1 MFVVLSAALKNTSE
15 VEGAPPPK
23 WSCFLWPSLALW
35 PFLAL
40 SGPLWLSLAFSASL
54 WFALWPFLQHFI
66 GCQSVC
72 VRVQKMPFP
81 CMKEFK
87 TIMHYGEVAMGG
99 ATFSSN
105 SEFLTLPLILS
116 ASRQICQLSLS
127 FDLYPNIP
135 NAFVGD
141 EMNSCRSCSVL
152 IHMERESKI
161 MNRIFWPPCS
171 IQKKRYL

>member
-15 VEGAPPPK
+15 MEGAPPPK

-116 ASRQICQLSLS
+116 ASR
-127 FDLYPNIP
+127 
-135 NAFVGD
+135 
-141 EMNSCRSCSVL
+141 
-152 IHMERESKI
+152 
-161 MNRIFWPPCS
+161 
-171 IQKKRYL
+171 

>member
-1 MFVVLSAALKNTSE
+1 MNYGIHTTLKHLYKYMFVVLSAALKNTSE
-15 VEGAPPPK
+15 MEGAPPPK

-116 ASRQICQLSLS
+116 ASR
-127 FDLYPNIP
+127 
-135 NAFVGD
+135 
-141 EMNSCRSCSVL
+141 
-152 IHMERESKI
+152 
-161 MNRIFWPPCS
+161 
-171 IQKKRYL
+171 